1 MGGAKVGVGVG
12 VTISVG
18 VGVSVGKEIPAI
30 TVRVAIWPGESWP
43 TGEGVQVGGMIA
55 GTSVG
60 VGVGSPTSIWP
71 KEQARLVDNNKMA
84 RTPSAARF
92 TDLEASFIVGWWAM
106 DAVDDGR
113 VPA

>member
-1 MGGAKVGVGVG
+1 MMR
-12 VTISVG
+12 
-18 VGVSVGKEIPAI
+18 AI
-30 TVRVAIWPGESWP
+30 GLYAAQSRAAIRTSFSDRGNFAI
-43 TGEGVQVGGMIA
+43 QVGGMIA

>member
-1 MGGAKVGVGVG
+1 MSGGGVGGAKVGVGVG

-71 KEQARLVDNNKMA
+71 KEQARLVNNSKMA
-84 RTPSAARF
+84 KTASVTRL
-92 TDLEASFIVGWWAM
+92 TDLEVSFIA
-106 DAVDDGR
+106 R
-113 VPA
+113 R